1 MTHGTASE
9 MATAR
14 RWVATFSTGELPISF
29 LYGDQAAAESIK
41 TWPNERASRPLD
53 SQRVEHIAN
62 YHDRATGLVV
72 RGVAIEYA
80 DFPAVE
86 WVVHFGNAGVA
97 DTPILSDILPLDVLF
112 PLDAAAPCQVHHAR
126 GGLTQTDD
134 FEPLKTPLT
143 FRQGGSKLEL
153 SARTG
158 KSSTLHLPFFNLE
171 MGGGGVIGAIGWSG
185 GWKAG
190 FQRQRDG
197 IQVRAGM
204 ETHPSGSAPGRRN
217 SDAANPV
224 AVLGRRSDASAQ
236 HVAAPDPAALHAA
249 AERSVVAAA
258 VL

>member
-1 MTHGTASE
+1 MDS
-9 MATAR
+9 R
-14 RWVATFSTGELPISF
+14 RT
-29 LYGDQAAAESIK
+29 
-41 TWPNERASRPLD
+41 
-53 SQRVEHIAN
+53 EHTAN
-62 YHDRATGLVV
+62 YHDPATGLVV

-126 GGLTQTDD
+126 GGLTQPDD

-171 MGGGGVIGAIGWSG
+171 MGSGGVIGAIGWSG

-197 IQVRAGM
+197 IHVRAGM
-204 ETHPSGSAPGRRN
+204 ERTHLVLHPGEEIRTPRILLLFWEGDRTRAHN
-217 SDAANPV
+217 MW
-224 AVLGRRSDASAQ
+224 RS
-236 HVAAPDPAALHAA
+236 PDPAALHTAA
-249 AERSVVAAA
+249 KRSVVAAA

>member
-1 MTHGTASE
+1 M
-9 MATAR
+9 
-14 RWVATFSTGELPISF
+14 
-29 LYGDQAAAESIK
+29 
-41 TWPNERASRPLD
+41 
-53 SQRVEHIAN
+53 EHTAN
-62 YHDRATGLVV
+62 YHDPATGLAV
-72 RGVAIEYA
+72 RSVATEYA

-126 GGLTQTDD
+126 GGLTQPDD

-197 IQVRAGM
+197 ITCGQAW
-204 ETHPSGSAPGRRN
+204 SAPIWSCTRAKKFGRRE
-217 SDAANPV
+217 SCCCSGKAI
-224 AVLGRRSDASAQ
+224 GR
-236 HVAAPDPAALHAA
+236 
-249 AERSVVAAA
+249 ERTTCGGA
-258 VL
+258 